1 MHFLALASAA
11 LLFTLACGGKQ
22 DASTSAQAQA
32 ARMDT
37 EEALEFASV
46 FLAIENDQNSE
57 EAMPGVVQSGD
68 ALALAENAVPACVTR
83 TVLSPT
89 SVKFHYENCTGPR
102 GGTVNG
108 DIVIS
113 WTTDRDHFTKTYQQ
127 FILAR
132 NGKTWTLNG
141 TKKVDLDRAAK
152 QSHVTVENFHKVWSD
167 GTTTKD
173 FHYTC
178 NLFADWATQGSYQLY
193 GNWGLQATGQAAIQ
207 VSVDKKTPLVWN
219 RGCCHPISGTKEISR
234 GSEKAT
240 VVFGTPCGSVTV
252 NGTPKTLLPCL

>member
-132 NGKTWTLNG
+132 NGKTWT
-141 TKKVDLDRAAK
+141 APP
-152 QSHVTVENFHKVWSD
+152 SS
-167 GTTTKD
+167 
-173 FHYTC
+173 
-178 NLFADWATQGSYQLY
+178 
-193 GNWGLQATGQAAIQ
+193 
-207 VSVDKKTPLVWN
+207 PM
-219 RGCCHPISGTKEISR
+219 
-234 GSEKAT
+234 
-240 VVFGTPCGSVTV
+240 
-252 NGTPKTLLPCL
+252 